1 MPAGVV
7 IVGGGQAGY
16 QTAASLRTEGY
27 DGPVFLIGEE
37 SQPPY
42 QRPPLSKAFVLGKQD
57 HAHVLLRPES
67 YYPDHRIELLT
78 RERVISIDR
87 VARRVRL
94 QSGTEVGY
102 DTLVLAPGARN
113 RPLPVAGATLEG
125 VRYLRT
131 LTEAI
136 EIKQRLEQAQQVVI
150 IGGGFIGLEIAASA
164 RTLGRPVTVIETL
177 PRLMARVVAPV
188 VSEFFLAS
196 HRARGVEIVL
206 NAKVEAIEGGSRG
219 GDRGKVQGV
228 LLHDGRRLAADL
240 VVIGV
245 GIVPNTEL
253 AMETGLP
260 VANGIVTDEFLRT
273 PDERIFAIGDC
284 AEHPSIFARASASA
298 QVRLE
303 SVQNAVDQGVCVART
318 IIGKAMPYS
327 AIPWFWSDQFDLRLQ
342 MAGLPG
348 GHDHTVVRGV
358 PESGRFSVFYFHQ
371 GKLCAVD
378 SVNRPADHLAARKL
392 IGSRTALTPG
402 QAADES
408 VNLKTVVY

>member
-131 LTEAI
+131 LTEAV
-136 EIKQRLEQAQQVVI
+136 EIKQRLEQAQQVVV
-150 IGGGFIGLEIAASA
+150 IGGGFIGLEVAASA
-164 RTLGRPVTVIETL
+164 RTLGKAVTVMEAL
-177 PRLMARVVAPV
+177 PRLMARVVAPA
-188 VSEFFLAS
+188 VSEFFRVS
-196 HRARGVEIVL
+196 HAAQGVE
-206 NAKVEAIEGGSRG
+206 
-219 GDRGKVQGV
+219 V
-228 LLHDGRRLAADL
+228 LLDAQVREIRGTGSGKALEVILEDSATRPAD
-240 VVIGV
+240 VVVVGIGV
-245 GIVPNTEL
+245 EPNTEL
-253 AMETGLP
+253 AEAAGLA
-260 VANGIVTDEFLRT
+260 VRNGISVNEFLRT
-273 PDERIFAIGDC
+273 EASDIYAIGDC
-284 AEHPSIFARASASA
+284 AEYPNPF
-298 QVRLE
+298 
-303 SVQNAVDQGVCVART
+303 
-318 IIGKAMPYS
+318 
-327 AIPWFWSDQFDLRLQ
+327 
-342 MAGLPG
+342 
-348 GHDHTVVRGV
+348 
-358 PESGRFSVFYFHQ
+358 
-371 GKLCAVD
+371 
-378 SVNRPADHLAARKL
+378 
-392 IGSRTALTPG
+392 
-402 QAADES
+402 
-408 VNLKTVVY
+408 